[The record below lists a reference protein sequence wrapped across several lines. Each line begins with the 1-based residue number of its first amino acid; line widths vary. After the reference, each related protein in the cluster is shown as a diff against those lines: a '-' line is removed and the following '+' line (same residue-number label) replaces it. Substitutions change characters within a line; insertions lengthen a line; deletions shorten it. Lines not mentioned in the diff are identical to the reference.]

1 MGRKRLPRKKTHA
14 LGGQTGGEAA
24 VEEKL
29 RGSAWRKPADV
40 PTSHVRRGSAR
51 QAGGDSCQSR
61 GHGTRVWGPCL
72 GMMRSAEHFSGRFK
86 YEDASRLGCKFSW
99 GPRGAGA
106 RSVRSWARP
115 VGAAAPLAGSQ
126 ASGGQTLARL
136 RATLPPAPGPPG
148 CARGEAAP
156 AQCGRGAGVEK
167 FCSLRRLRC
176 GARASGPQGWGPGV
190 DSSERRE
197 AARVGGLPATGSGS
211 CGRSRNPRGDL
222 RTARPRLGLALRE
235 PRGAESSPGLK
246 QALVVPP

>member
-1 MGRKRLPRKKTHA
+1 MKTPPAWAASSPGDRAGLGPAACEVGR
-14 LGGQTGGEAA
+14 
-24 VEEKL
+24 
-29 RGSAWRKPADV
+29 
-40 PTSHVRRGSAR
+40 
-51 QAGGDSCQSR
+51 
-61 GHGTRVWGPCL
+61 
-72 GMMRSAEHFSGRFK
+72 GR
-86 YEDASRLGCKFSW
+86 
-99 GPRGAGA
+99 
-106 RSVRSWARP
+106 WARP
-115 VGAAAPLAGSQ
+115 PPLAGSQ